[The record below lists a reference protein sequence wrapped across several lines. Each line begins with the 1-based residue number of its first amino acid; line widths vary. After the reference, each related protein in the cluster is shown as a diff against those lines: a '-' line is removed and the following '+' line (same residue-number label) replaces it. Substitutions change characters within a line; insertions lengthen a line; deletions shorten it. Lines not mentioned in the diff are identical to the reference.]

1 MPSYNTIILNN
12 AVSRADRDV
21 HFESISV
28 DIAAL
33 SITQQSLIIR
43 DNSIIDQLDIADCL
57 KDFLISHGF
66 TLELLQS
73 MSAHN
78 LAKNLGIDE
87 YVARMIAQAA
97 VNYDIKRNKN
107 TPMLST
113 TKLFRNDNFA
123 TSFINGV

>member
-1 MPSYNTIILNN
+1 LNN
-12 AVSRADRDV
+12 AVSRADRDI

-43 DNSIIDQLDIADCL
+43 DNSIIDQLYIADCL